1 MSEQSDD
8 VCSTL
13 AESESTPTVGLFEKG
28 RYPMEENAKREDL
41 LSEELLESVMGGTG
55 GTGGAS
61 SSGGAGR
68 IADCP
73 ECSMKAGEFR
83 YKMSASKD
91 QERLVANPV
100 APRSPGQHKSL
111 ADKLYQQADR
121 AYHQIKAHGHSDFPD
136 ALNPPTGH

>member
-1 MSEQSDD
+1 
-8 VCSTL
+8 
-13 AESESTPTVGLFEKG
+13 
-28 RYPMEENAKREDL
+28 MEENAKREEL

-61 SSGGAGR
+61 SSRGAGR

-73 ECSMKAGEFR
+73 ECSMKTGEFR
-83 YKMSASKD
+83 YKMSAHEN
-91 QERLVANPV
+91 QESLVNNPL
-100 APRSPGQHKSL
+100 PSRTPSQHKSL

-136 ALNPPTGH
+136 VLYPPTGH